1 MDSGPMQLAMII
13 SAITFTQTSILNYT
27 YFLNNVI
34 RCRTSTATYH
44 PQLYFAGYLGCS
56 EQSSKRS
63 PFQQQ
68 LPSRVNF
75 TTLDMDS
82 GNLSGLLSKFDKEQ
96 TFLVLIDKCKNDHVR
111 TRWVLPPCPSPPSP
125 PPPPSSFDRADLS
138 VTVLHLA
145 PPSDLKDDCYLTH
158 CMQKG
163 CISVSWWTILVW
175 RVTLSCKISTKRY
188 KMYFSV

>member
-1 MDSGPMQLAMII
+1 MNSCGSLSLSDFWKACFNIWFCYAQVMDSGPMQLAMII

-34 RCRTSTATYH
+34 RCRTSKATYH
-44 PQLYFAGYLGCS
+44 PQLYFSGYLGCS

-75 TTLDMDS
+75 TTVDMDS

-111 TRWVLPPCPSPPSP
+111 TR
-125 PPPPSSFDRADLS
+125 
-138 VTVLHLA
+138 
-145 PPSDLKDDCYLTH
+145 
-158 CMQKG
+158 
-163 CISVSWWTILVW
+163 
-175 RVTLSCKISTKRY
+175 
-188 KMYFSV
+188 